1 MLKINSIWQT
11 QTQQQIFRKLL
22 QCFSFPGEIVSLK
35 EHLGVDSILVGIL
48 ATILDKSVSWN
59 DDDNLVSQSDRLLLQ
74 SPLNNTENAQYV
86 VRNAMKSPVDNFK
99 INLGDLCNPEKG
111 ATLILLGEAIGK
123 GDLKLQL
130 TGPGIPN
137 SKNILLQG
145 FDPHWFTMRN
155 QWNRN
160 FPLGVDLILV
170 DTEQVLALPRTT
182 TISCSGK
189 GFSVING

>member
-1 MLKINSIWQT
+1 MMLKIDSIWQA
-11 QTQQQIFRKLL
+11 QTQQKIFRQLL
-22 QCFSFPGEIVSLK
+22 HCFSYPGEISSFKDYLK
-35 EHLGVDSILVGIL
+35 NDSILVAIL
-48 ATILDKSVSWN
+48 STILDQSVTWN

-86 VRNAMKSPVDNFK
+86 VRNAMNSPVDNFK

-123 GDLKLQL
+123 GNFKLYL
-130 TGPGIPN
+130 TGPGIADSN
-137 SKNILLQG
+137 TIFLQG
-145 FDPHWFTMRN
+145 FNPHWFTLRN

-182 TISCSGK
+182 IISCSG
-189 GFSVING
+189 